1 MEYRMSRFKRKVCDF
16 CGRPARY
23 HFKTGKRKY
32 CCENHINKCPA
43 MRQKISERMKKN
55 NPMHD
60 PEIVKKVTETRRKK
74 GNYGK
79 RKNNKKEN

>member
-1 MEYRMSRFKRKVCDF
+1 MDFKGSEIWTEKYRPRNFEEIVGQEDIVKRVKK
-16 CGRPARY
+16 A
-23 HFKTGKRKY
+23 
-32 CCENHINKCPA
+32 A
-43 MRQKISERMKKN
+43 SERMKKN